1 MKIHILTSCFYPEL
15 HPRAFRAFELARA
28 FARQGDDV
36 LVSVLTQVNSVDY
49 KKMQEEY
56 GFRVDVLGIYQ
67 REIGETGQTGL
78 SFNSTNPVLQLM
90 HRLFR
95 LGVEYF
101 LAGNLF
107 HHARKI
113 ADHITISEDTDLFIA
128 LSTPFM
134 DVLAGA
140 LYRRKNGLN
149 NTIFIADSGDPFSGS
164 QQTKRAIYMRWLE
177 KWVYR
182 FYDFLTIP
190 TEGAIPAY
198 NKVIEREKIRII
210 PQGFDFGA
218 TPIQEYKKNAVPTFA
233 YAGVFYKDIRNP
245 EFLLHYLAEQKM
257 DFRFYIYLRHQDAET
272 ETILNHYR
280 PALGKRLIVKYGIE
294 RKQLICEL
302 STYDFLVNVGNNN
315 STQLPSKLIDYGIT
329 RRPVFHC
336 TADHFDKKMWE
347 EFMQGDFHQAR
358 EIDIAPYAIETIIKQ
373 LKALR

>member
-36 LVSVLTQVNSVDY
+36 LVSVLTQVNGVDY

-182 FYDFLTIP
+182 ILSGFTIP
-190 TEGAIPAY
+190 GSFPGDSNTSRSSNI
-198 NKVIEREKIRII
+198 
-210 PQGFDFGA
+210 
-218 TPIQEYKKNAVPTFA
+218 
-233 YAGVFYKDIRNP
+233 
-245 EFLLHYLAEQKM
+245 
-257 DFRFYIYLRHQDAET
+257 
-272 ETILNHYR
+272 
-280 PALGKRLIVKYGIE
+280 
-294 RKQLICEL
+294 LICISVPL
-302 STYDFLVNVGNNN
+302 ML
-315 STQLPSKLIDYGIT
+315 
-329 RRPVFHC
+329 
-336 TADHFDKKMWE
+336 
-347 EFMQGDFHQAR
+347 
-358 EIDIAPYAIETIIKQ
+358 
-373 LKALR
+373 